1 MTMGYKEL
9 LAKNLIKPFKATD
22 QQIKKQMDLA
32 SRDLKVA
39 KAMLGVNNDW
49 TYNIAYNAI
58 LQAVRALMYVEGF
71 RSVGE
76 GQHKTAILF
85 AELALGEKFENE
97 VHFFD
102 KMRTKRNQ
110 AVYDTVGLVSENE
123 AKQSLVFAK
132 KFVGRIEEVL
142 KGMR

>member
-1 MTMGYKEL
+1 MDYKEL
-9 LAKNLIKPFKATD
+9 LAKNLIKPFKAKD
-22 QQIKKQMDLA
+22 QQIKKQMELA

-39 KAMLGVNNDW
+39 KAVIGVNNDW

-58 LQAVRALMYVEGF
+58 LQAVRALMYAEGF
-71 RSVGE
+71 RPTGE
-76 GQHKTAILF
+76 GQHKTAIIF
-85 AELALGEKFENE
+85 AELALGEKREDE

-102 KMRTKRNQ
+102 KMRIKRNM
-110 AVYDTVGLVSENE
+110 AVYDTAGLVSEDE

-142 KGMR
+142 KERK

>member
-1 MTMGYKEL
+1 MSYKEL
-9 LAKNLIKPFKATD
+9 VAKGLIKPFKAQE

-32 SRDLKVA
+32 NRDMKVA

-58 LQAVRALMYVEGF
+58 LQAVRALMYMEGY
-71 RSVGE
+71 RPTGE

-85 AELALGEKFENE
+85 AELALGENFEDE

-110 AVYDTVGLVSENE
+110 AVYDTVGVVSEAE
-123 AKQSLVFAK
+123 AKQSLMFAN
-132 KFVGRIEEVL
+132 KFVVRIEEVL

>member
-1 MTMGYKEL
+1 MGYNEL

-22 QQIKKQMDLA
+22 QQIKKQMELA

-39 KAMLGVNNDW
+39 KAMIGVNNDW

-58 LQAVRALMYVEGF
+58 LQAIRAIMYMEGF
-71 RSVGE
+71 RPVGE

-85 AELALGEKFENE
+85 AELALGETFENE

-102 KMRTKRNQ
+102 KMRTKRHQ
-110 AVYDTVGLVSENE
+110 AVYDTAGFVSDAET
-123 AKQSLVFAK
+123 KQSLVFAK
-132 KFVGRIEEVL
+132 KFVSRIEEVL